1 MSHTTPSEDAPA
13 TEEILQPFAWL
24 DASLDHVPIQARPLN
39 RLIGQVMDVADGVR
53 VILEAEQRDE
63 LAMSDEEPP
72 LFSALHRSALRR
84 LGLASL
90 QLLSQ
95 EASRLGEWIEGQ
107 AREPGS
113 TS

>member
-1 MSHTTPSEDAPA
+1 MSHPFPSEDVPAPEA
-13 TEEILQPFAWL
+13 ILQPFAWM
-24 DASLDHVPIQARPLN
+24 DASLDHVPIHARPLN

-63 LAMSDEEPP
+63 LAMSDDEST
-72 LFSALHRSALRR
+72 LFSPLHRSALRR
-84 LGLASL
+84 LCLASL

-95 EASRLGEWIEGQ
+95 EASRVSEWVQ
-107 AREPGS
+107 DRANASGS